1 MLLTLSR
8 GASNNLRVL
17 GAVQISP
24 GGLFIYFR
32 RPRDEAIQSS
42 RAFII
47 LPFLLFVA
55 SALESARVDGGTK
68 IERALPTD
76 FYNNQ
81 SEANGQQVNG
91 ADATSGN
98 L

>member
-1 MLLTLSR
+1 MKQFNHLEHS
-8 GASNNLRVL
+8 
-17 GAVQISP
+17 
-24 GGLFIYFR
+24 LFCLFC
-32 RPRDEAIQSS
+32 
-42 RAFII
+42 
-47 LPFLLFVA
+47 FLLLLL
-55 SALESARVDGGTK
+55 SLESARVDGGTK